1 MKIEKIE
8 EILYDNLI
16 KKDKEIVISISGDWG
31 IGKTYFWN
39 DFIKKYESELKDKK
53 IAYVSLFGQNSLSD
67 IKTSILLQS
76 SPTKDKVSWLNKK
89 LKGVGDTFKGSQ
101 KMDEDTSLSFGLSS
115 ISSILSILS
124 SGDFKNVIICIDD
137 FERASSKI
145 DFKDILGLISE
156 FKEQKLCKVVMLFNE
171 EELNKIAAIE
181 DTKQKELF
189 GTYKE
194 KIIDIDCVF
203 NSTSE
208 RSLDII
214 LEKDNIK
221 FTKEQILP
229 VLQRFNIINI
239 RLLRKTI
246 LILDTFS
253 FILDENFN
261 WLVINEFLEIAVSVL
276 VIQNKYS
283 FKQDDYIKIRQIV
296 NGVNT
301 NTSEKIKLLKD
312 ITSEEFKDLDNL
324 FIKFE
329 NNGIEEVV
337 FSLIT
342 HNVFDK
348 EYLKEILKER
358 NNQLS
363 IYETKKILPNT
374 WFKLHADF
382 SYKKTD
388 FQEEVKNI
396 ILENKNDIHFV
407 IDIGSFHNYIQ
418 ELNIGVD
425 ITQQDIDDII
435 KQYIDDFIN
444 KEISISIH
452 EEYKLEV
459 INEHYPHLVAYL
471 ENERKKV
478 LVNGLTSE
486 KANELIKKVTSGYG
500 SKDEFIL
507 ENISVIQ
514 FQTFILENP
523 EFVRNLTT
531 FVSGSISHSNSFM
544 IAIRKIKNALANLKV
559 MNSDYSYKV
568 DTFLRE
574 TSIGLDY
581 IIYNISTK
589 PPVGSEK
596 LSCIKI

>member
-1 MKIEKIE
+1 
-8 EILYDNLI
+8 
-16 KKDKEIVISISGDWG
+16 
-31 IGKTYFWN
+31 
-39 DFIKKYESELKDKK
+39 
-53 IAYVSLFGQNSLSD
+53 
-67 IKTSILLQS
+67 
-76 SPTKDKVSWLNKK
+76 
-89 LKGVGDTFKGSQ
+89 
-101 KMDEDTSLSFGLSS
+101 
-115 ISSILSILS
+115 
-124 SGDFKNVIICIDD
+124 
-137 FERASSKI
+137 
-145 DFKDILGLISE
+145 
-156 FKEQKLCKVVMLFNE
+156 
-171 EELNKIAAIE
+171 
-181 DTKQKELF
+181 
-189 GTYKE
+189 
-194 KIIDIDCVF
+194 
-203 NSTSE
+203 
-208 RSLDII
+208 
-214 LEKDNIK
+214 
-221 FTKEQILP
+221 
-229 VLQRFNIINI
+229 
-239 RLLRKTI
+239 
-246 LILDTFS
+246 
-253 FILDENFN
+253 LDENFN

>member
-101 KMDEDTSLSFGLSS
+101 KMDEDTSLSFGLGS